1 MDGLNYASGMTM
13 QQMNKQ
19 AMRGTMLAH
28 VDGGCPN
35 IILNIDKLDE
45 ATFAEAV
52 YFF

>member
-1 MDGLNYASGMTM
+1 MHF
-13 QQMNKQ
+13 MNKQ

-35 IILNIDKLDE
+35 IIMYLDE
-45 ATFAEAV
+45 LSSYTFGEMV